1 MYPENSELSRDI
13 KLLNK
18 VKRFSENLKSSH
30 ERQKQEKEIANTPPN
45 ICLEIDRNLKAERSR
60 KEIFSDSLLGV
71 FQRDHILSTNPVNE
85 ISEIVA
91 TTLDHDSDDNFSNT
105 SDIIDYF
112 KEEEGANDS
121 IKRVLK

>member
-1 MYPENSELSRDI
+1 MEKLDQNIEVEWSDTENDWSY
-13 KLLNK
+13 
-18 VKRFSENLKSSH
+18 
-30 ERQKQEKEIANTPPN
+30 
-45 ICLEIDRNLKAERSR
+45 
-60 KEIFSDSLLGV
+60 SDS
-71 FQRDHILSTNPVNE
+71 DPVNE

-121 IKRVLK
+121 IKRVLKSLK